1 MQKTPVV
8 EKTEGKRRRRRRM
21 RWLDGISDLVDGSL
35 RKPRG
40 IVEVPAGGTLGNSG
54 FIDLESVL
62 RVGFW
67 AEDKLCSQ

>member
-1 MQKTPVV
+1 
-8 EKTEGKRRRRRRM
+8 M